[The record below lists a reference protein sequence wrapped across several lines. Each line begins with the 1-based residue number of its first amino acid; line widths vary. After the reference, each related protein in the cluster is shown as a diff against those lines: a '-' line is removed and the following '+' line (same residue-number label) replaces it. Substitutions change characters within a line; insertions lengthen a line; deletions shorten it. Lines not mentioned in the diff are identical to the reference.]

1 MKTKHAEVRAQQ
13 RGINNGIE
21 KLLQFYGDTRPAPR
35 GCVMRYFSKKAI
47 QEMEAAFGHSF
58 IAKNHESL
66 KTYLIESR
74 EDKAIITIGKL
85 YKNQRISQSK
95 VNRIYH

>member
-1 MKTKHAEVRAQQ
+1 MKTKHAAARAQQ
-13 RGINNGIE
+13 RGVNLGVE
-21 KLLQFYGDTRPAPR
+21 KLLQFYGDTRPAPH

-47 QEMEAAFGHSF
+47 QEMESTLGHSF

-66 KTYLIESR
+66 KSYLIETR
-74 EDKAIITIGKL
+74 DDNAIVTIGKL
-85 YKNQRISQSK
+85 HKNQRISQSK